1 MEMTTNTTNAIA
13 NAAANGKKAVSS
25 PATMMK
31 NIVNSE
37 ATQKIIEGSLK
48 ENAGAFTASLIELY
62 ATDKVLQQCS
72 PKEVVTEALKAVSL
86 KLPIVKDLGLAYII
100 PYKGKATFQIG
111 YKGLLQLAM
120 RTGAYKYLNAGV
132 VYEGEFVSADK
143 LSGKVDLSGT
153 KKSDTVVGYF
163 AYMETLNGFTKT
175 LYWSKEQSVNHAKK
189 FSKSYASGS
198 AIWREH
204 PDEMFTKQV
213 LRNLLSHWGVL
224 SVEMVNA
231 FSQESE
237 ENTALAD
244 EKLGG
249 ADNTFVDAEYEV
261 SEDEN

>member
-13 NAAANGKKAVSS
+13 NAASSGKKAVSS

-31 NIVNSE
+31 NIVQNE
-37 ATQKIIEGSLK
+37 NTMRILKDSLQD
-48 ENAGAFTASLIELY
+48 NAGAFAASVIELY
-62 ATDKVLQQCS
+62 GTDKLLQQCD
-72 PKEVVTEALKAVSL
+72 PKAVWAEALKAVSL

-143 LSGKVDLSGT
+143 LSGRVDLSGT
-153 KKSDTVVGYF
+153 KISDKIVGYF

-175 LYWSKEQSVNHAKK
+175 LYWSKEQSVAHAKK
-189 FSKSYASGS
+189 YSKSYAQG
-198 AIWREH
+198 AQIWRDH

-237 ENTALAD
+237 ENTVLAD
-244 EKLGG
+244 EKLG
-249 ADNTFVDAEYEV
+249 ADINVVDAEYEV
-261 SEDEN
+261 ESYEEN